1 MVTREPLDGYYLF
14 EEQFMNDRWEG
25 YFHLGIVYPKLFA
38 HANSGEGPILET
50 LSRLLHDPFFTAIE
64 IAWIKDDQIRRQ
76 VRDLL
81 ELSAMEILYNGAP
94 AIRGM
99 GINLCS
105 LDSDLRK
112 ESIANFK
119 TIIDEAYFLGAKIL
133 HCVSGPDPGP
143 SHRKAARINLID
155 SLQQLCRYAEE
166 KTTQYTLILSLE
178 NSDRDVD
185 RKAFLGPTRE
195 TVELA
200 VEVRK
205 DFDNFG
211 LLLDQAHFP
220 LMQEDP
226 AESLAMAKG
235 LLTHVHIGNCYS
247 KDRSKPYF
255 GDKHLP
261 FGVPDSDIG
270 VNELVVFLRKL
281 REIGFWRESPVDKT
295 PVISFE
301 VGSFRD
307 ESPELIL
314 ANVKRVFTRAWS
326 LV

>member
-1 MVTREPLDGYYLF
+1 
-14 EEQFMNDRWEG
+14 MNDRWEG
-25 YFHLGIVYPKLFA
+25 YFYLGIVYPKLFS
-38 HANSGEGPILET
+38 HANSGEGPIVET
-50 LSRLLHDPFFTAIE
+50 ISKLLHDPFFTAIE
-64 IAWIKDDQIRRQ
+64 VAWIKDDQIRRQ

-81 ELSAMEILYNGAP
+81 EMSAMEILYNGAP

-99 GINLCS
+99 GINLCD
-105 LDSDLRK
+105 LDSGLRK
-112 ESIANFK
+112 ESIADFK
-119 TIIDEAYFLGAKIL
+119 KVIDEAYFLNAKIL

-143 SHRKAARINLID
+143 SHRKEARVNLID
-155 SLQQLCRYAEE
+155 SLQQLCRYSDE
-166 KTTQYTLILSLE
+166 KATEYTLILSLE

-200 VEVRK
+200 VEIRR

-220 LMQEDP
+220 LMGEDP
-226 AESLAMAKG
+226 GESLAMAKG

-247 KDRSKPYF
+247 KDRSKSYF

-261 FGVPDSDIG
+261 FGVPDSDVG
-270 VNELVVFLRKL
+270 VNELAVFLKKL
-281 REIGFWRESPVDKT
+281 KEIDFWGEGRVGKM

-301 VGSFRD
+301 VGPFGK

-314 ANVKRVFTRAWS
+314 ANIKRVFTQAWS
-326 LV
+326 RV